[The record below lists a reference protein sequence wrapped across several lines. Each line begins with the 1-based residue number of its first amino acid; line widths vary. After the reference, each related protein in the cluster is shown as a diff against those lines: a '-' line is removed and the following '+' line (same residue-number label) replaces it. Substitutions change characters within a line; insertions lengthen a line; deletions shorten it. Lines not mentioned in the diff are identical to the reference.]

1 MQDAQAVPTGPEER
15 FAPRQK
21 RRRGRILLTVGIV
34 FIAAAVGIGGYLAWI
49 LWGTGLITQR
59 WQNQLRGGFERTI
72 DTRSPPPQGTR
83 QAARPLVLPGDAVA
97 ILQIPRIGLDMV
109 VVEGTGTEDLK
120 KGPGHY
126 TDTAYPWQD
135 HGRVGIAGHRTTY
148 LHPFFDL
155 DEVRPGDPIILQTQY
170 GTYTYEV
177 TRVFVT
183 LPDDGSV
190 LDQTRRPTLVL
201 TTCDPRYSASH
212 RLIVDAVRT

>member
-1 MQDAQAVPTGPEER
+1 MQDAHTDLAT
-15 FAPRQK
+15 APPPGSAAP
-21 RRRGRILLTVGIV
+21 RRRGGRILFAIGALL
-34 FIAAAVGIGGYLAWI
+34 IASAFAIGGYLAWQ
-49 LWGTGLITQR
+49 LWGTGLTTQR
-59 WQNQLRGGFERTI
+59 WQSELRRGFEKQI
-72 DTRSPPPQGTR
+72 DTKAPPSKVKQGPQTV
-83 QAARPLVLPGDAVA
+83 AVPGGALA
-97 ILQIPRIGLDMV
+97 ILQIPRIDLDMV

-126 TDTAYPWQD
+126 TDTAYPWED

-148 LHPFFDL
+148 LHPFYNL
-155 DEVRPGDPIILQTQY
+155 DRLRRGDSIVLQTRY
-170 GTYTYEV
+170 GTYAYQV

-190 LDQTRRPTLVL
+190 LEQTRRPTLVL